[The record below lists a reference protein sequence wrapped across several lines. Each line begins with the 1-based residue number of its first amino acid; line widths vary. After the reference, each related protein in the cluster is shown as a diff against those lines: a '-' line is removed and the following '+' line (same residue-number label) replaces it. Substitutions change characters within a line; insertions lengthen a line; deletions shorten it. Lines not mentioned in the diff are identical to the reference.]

1 MSLNTNVQFHF
12 RVSVLKG
19 QVGKMGKKALRET
32 GCAVITGKIGCTVM
46 KNVASGITTP
56 LLSGRVIIINLY
68 PIGFSL
74 N

>member
-1 MSLNTNVQFHF
+1 
-12 RVSVLKG
+12 
-19 QVGKMGKKALRET
+19 MGKKALRET